1 MKILGQPFGIHEKAL
16 GLRNRRMEM
25 LARNIA
31 NADTP
36 HFKAQDIDFKT
47 VLSEEL
53 KRPMRHTHDAH
64 YTHSQGLQTDGLV
77 YRVPF
82 SASTDGNTVEIS
94 VEQANY
100 GKAGADYQATL
111 MFIEGKIGGIRK
123 SLRGE

>member
-47 VLSEEL
+47 VLKQFWHPTFVL
-53 KRPMRHTHDAH
+53 DTKLQIRP
-64 YTHSQGLQTDGLV
+64 
-77 YRVPF
+77 
-82 SASTDGNTVEIS
+82 
-94 VEQANY
+94 
-100 GKAGADYQATL
+100 
-111 MFIEGKIGGIRK
+111 
-123 SLRGE
+123 